1 MKHKINRD
9 FWLTLA
15 GMVIILMVF
24 VGSSII
30 ENIWGDKM
38 REEWTLIVKNEDG
51 EITKLYRID
60 GTLKDVFRAV
70 ELLQKSYEE
79 SESGWLSSECRK
91 NYFFRKYYNASY
103 EATSEKLETIS
114 IKGMYIF
121 AFLYENTVTRLRY
134 EREKRIIEKDGMNIY
149 DYVWS
154 EGKRLALSNE
164 HLLDVRLIEKE
175 V

>member
-1 MKHKINRD
+1 
-9 FWLTLA
+9 
-15 GMVIILMVF
+15 
-24 VGSSII
+24 
-30 ENIWGDKM
+30 M

-60 GTLKDVFRAV
+60 GTLKDIFRAV

-79 SESGWLSSECRK
+79 SVSEWLSSECRK

-103 EATSEKLETIS
+103 EATCVKTETIS

-121 AFLYENTVTRLRY
+121 ALLYENTDTRLRY
-134 EREKRIIEKDGMNIY
+134 EREKRIIEKDEMNIY

-154 EGKRLALSNE
+154 EGERLALSNE
-164 HLLDVRLIEKE
+164 RLLDVRLIEKE